1 MDMDP
6 LLLTVIAY
14 LLLGAVAGIIGGL
27 LGLGGGIVIVPALLF
42 LFIRQGFSAEIQMH
56 LAVATSLATIIFTS
70 IASAWSHH
78 RHGAVYWRIVAFLVP
93 GIVIGCVL
101 GAITANHIRSES
113 LRFIFG
119 LFELLVAMQI
129 GLGIKPPGHRD
140 LPGNFGMVLAGGGI
154 GTLSTILGIGGGTL
168 TVPFLLWCNVNIRNA
183 VATSAACGLPI
194 AVAGT
199 MSFIVTGWNQAALP
213 AGSTGYVYWP
223 AALAILIASVLT
235 APLGASLAHILPV
248 TFLKRIFAIVLV
260 IVGIRMLI

>member
-1 MDMDP
+1 M
-6 LLLTVIAY
+6 TVAAY
-14 LLLGAVAGIIGGL
+14 VLLGAVAGIIGGL

-78 RHGAVYWRIVAFLVP
+78 RHGAVYWRVVSFLVP
-93 GIVIGCVL
+93 GIIFGCVL
-101 GAITANHIRSES
+101 GAIAANHIRSEG
-113 LRFIFG
+113 LRIIFG

-129 GLGIKPPGHRD
+129 GFGIKPPGHRD
-140 LPGNFGMVLAGGGI
+140 LPGSTGMVLAGGGI

-199 MSFIVTGWNQAALP
+199 LSFIVTGWDHAALP
-213 AGSTGYVYWP
+213 VGSIGYVYWP
-223 AALAILIASVLT
+223 AALSILVASILT

-248 TFLKRIFAIVLV
+248 TILKRVFALVLV
-260 IVGIRMLI
+260 IVGIRMLV